1 MSREDACAA
10 TVRLQTLAI
19 GAFALVAML
28 ERISRSV
35 SSGVAASMRTRFLS
49 NAATDRMSHAHK
61 MRGRRDR
68 NQTFPR
74 EFVDVPVGVHAIA
87 GEFVPFLAGAWSDR
101 TTKRS
106 SSLDVERKE
115 ANNAVVEGAVSTRQN
130 RMELARWRRV
140 LPDKSRLRKPC
151 SGRRY
156 PIDGCG
162 GRGAV
167 FPGSLWAPNAAG
179 LHEIVISQIWRPIR
193 SRRALAWL
201 SLAARL
207 GHLDL

>member
-19 GAFALVAML
+19 GALAFVAML

-74 EFVDVPVGVHAIA
+74 EVVAVPVGVHAIA
-87 GEFVPFLAGAWSDR
+87 GEFVPFLAGAWIDR

-140 LPDKSRLRKPC
+140 FQINQGFGSPVRPEIPDRWLRRAWRRVSRQSL
-151 SGRRY
+151 
-156 PIDGCG
+156 
-162 GRGAV
+162 GA
-167 FPGSLWAPNAAG
+167 NAAA
-179 LHEIVISQIWRPIR
+179 P
-193 SRRALAWL
+193 
-201 SLAARL
+201 
-207 GHLDL
+207 

>member
-1 MSREDACAA
+1 MRPNRGVSREDACAA

-35 SSGVAASMRTRFLS
+35 SSDVAASMRTRFLS

-87 GEFVPFLAGAWSDR
+87 GEFVAFLAGAWIDR

-151 SGRRY
+151 SAGDTRSMAAEGVA
-156 PIDGCG
+156 PCFQ
-162 GRGAV
+162 AV
-167 FPGSLWAPNAAG
+167 FGRLT
-179 LHEIVISQIWRPIR
+179 
-193 SRRALAWL
+193 
-201 SLAARL
+201 RL
-207 GHLDL
+207 GSMKS